1 MPNHF
6 PSPPPL
12 VLAHR
17 RPNQSVAS
25 QISTAPHEFTNSR
38 FPRIQELTTPE
49 ITNSRSHAHP
59 ISRCLPPLSYHL
71 QKSLLIPPHLLL
83 ENKSTIPDRKSFTP
97 SPRNPSAHEFAGS
110 DPANDTDA
118 RACRS
123 QMPHWC
129 PPWNIPFQHGIGV
142 PALSTHVASAS
153 DSLFAKKRST

>member
-17 RPNQSVAS
+17 RPNQLATS
-25 QISTAPHEFTNSR
+25 QISTAHHEFTNSR
-38 FPRIQELTTPE
+38 FPRIQKFTTPE
-49 ITNSRSHAHP
+49 IMNSRSHAYP
-59 ISRCLPPLSYHL
+59 ISRRLPPLSYHL

-83 ENKSTIPDRKSFTP
+83 ENKSTIPDWKSFTS
-97 SPRNPSAHEFAGS
+97 SPRNPSAREFAGS
-110 DPANDTDA
+110 DLANYTDA
-118 RACRS
+118 RAYRS
-123 QMPHWC
+123 QTPHWC

-142 PALSTHVASAS
+142 PALSTRVASVS